1 MSKHEGARMT
11 RDSDAY
17 DQTKVDLCISGMLR
31 AARAS
36 GANLL
41 ELETASRSINVATR
55 EKIKTNVERARS
67 QG

>member
-1 MSKHEGARMT
+1 MT
-11 RDSDAY
+11 RSSDAY
-17 DQTKVDLCISGMLR
+17 DQAKVEFAIAEMLR

-41 ELETASRSINVATR
+41 ELEAASRSINVATR
-55 EKIKTNVERARS
+55 EKIRANVERARS

>member
-11 RDSDAY
+11 RGSDAY

-31 AARAS
+31 AACAS

-41 ELETASRSINVATR
+41 ELEAASRSINVATR